1 MSRALILTLALLLA
15 CMAAALAIGRYPI
28 PLATLVSGMGIGN
41 GPVDPVAQMLLWH
54 ERLPR
59 VIAAVLVGA
68 GLGSAGASFQGV
80 FRNPLV
86 APDLLGVLAG
96 SGCGAAAAILLELP
110 VAARMGLTFAGGLVA
125 VALGIGIARL
135 FGGREQDGNDAG
147 GPLLLVFG
155 GIVSGALCTA
165 LLSLA
170 KYVADPENT
179 LPDIVFW
186 LLGSL
191 AQIDGAAL
199 WVIGPVLAGG
209 IAMLVGC
216 GRFLDFLALSDDEA
230 MSLGVPVAPLR
241 LGVVVLATAV
251 CALTVSIAGTI
262 GWVGLVIP
270 HVARLMTG
278 AAHARL
284 MPLSAALGAVFLVV
298 ADTLARSLI
307 ASEIPIGIV
316 TDLVGV
322 LAFLVMLPRVRRG
335 WS

>member
-15 CMAAALAIGRYPI
+15 CVMAALAMGRYPI
-28 PLATLVSGMGIGN
+28 PLSALAASMGLGG
-41 GPVDPVAQMLLWH
+41 GPVDPVARMLLWH

-59 VIAAVLVGA
+59 VIAAILVGA

-96 SGCGAAAAILLELP
+96 SGCGAAGAILLGLP
-110 VAARMGLTFAGGLVA
+110 VAARMGMTFAGGIVA
-125 VALGIGIARL
+125 VALGIAIARL
-135 FGGREQDGNDAG
+135 LGGREQDEG

-170 KYVADPENT
+170 KYVADPDNT

-199 WVIGPVLAGG
+199 WVIGPVLAAG
-209 IAMLVGC
+209 IAVLVAC
-216 GRFLDFLALSDDEA
+216 GRFLDLLALSDDEA

-251 CALTVSIAGTI
+251 CALTVAIAGTI

-278 AAHARL
+278 AAHGRL
-284 MPLSAALGAVFLVV
+284 MPLAAALGAVFLLV

-322 LAFLVMLPRVRRG
+322 AAFLVMLPRLRRG